1 MIPSTMFLHNN
12 TDGVDTIFSTMELPL
27 ENNTL
32 EKWLGFVIRGS
43 YQESVKDIRWEYEPV
58 SDI

>member
-1 MIPSTMFLHNN
+1 MVLHKHVDGEDNRFLSIAG
-12 TDGVDTIFSTMELPL
+12 TLV
-27 ENNTL
+27 NNTL